1 MKLIILL
8 CLLVH
13 TNAYRAPLPYGT
25 GVASRAQGIGDPGIF
40 GPYWNWFADDNSV
53 QQMQG
58 NLTNNMSKNYSAQLW
73 FLAQLGLVTLHYE
86 FSQPPWVSN
95 QGTKKIVKLKWP
107 KLLHTIVQIWN
118 TDTKSNIF
126 DLQLS
131 VTKKKPMTMMW
142 KNPKKP
148 QKRILSKCSRI

>member
-25 GVASRAQGIGDPGIF
+25 GVASRAQGIGDPGILDLI
-40 GPYWNWFADDNSV
+40 WNWFADDNSV

-58 NLTNNMSKNYSAQLW
+58 NLMNNMSKNYSAQ
-73 FLAQLGLVTLHYE
+73 FTQLTLHYE

-107 KLLHTIVQIWN
+107 KLVHTIVQNWN
-118 TDTKSNIF
+118 TDIKRNIF

-142 KNPKKP
+142 KNSKKH
-148 QKRILSKCSRI
+148 KKHNLSKCSQI